1 MGAGAIRWRRSRPDR
16 ACTSSW
22 PRIRRRRTCLTALR
36 NTSIASAESTP
47 ANHPMMSAHRAG
59 LQSLSTLHR
68 GSAPGRFGTNGPTQQ
83 NPRPR
88 ERNVNG
94 ARLIAVSGVVFS
106 VVLLIVGLALTPAHA
121 PNSISAGA
129 TIAQYVGAHR
139 GELLLSYFLTALS
152 VLPFFVFIAA
162 LYRLMRRA
170 EGDDGWVALT
180 ALMGGIVGAALFF
193 VSSSLWATVAYRPG
207 QDPAILRALTDA
219 SWITVAFSEVAF
231 ATFIGATSFAVLR
244 TRVLPA
250 WSGWVGVPVAVV
262 TLIGA
267 AALVR
272 GAGHSRRKAR

>member
-1 MGAGAIRWRRSRPDR
+1 MI
-16 ACTSSW
+16 T
-22 PRIRRRRTCLTALR
+22 
-36 NTSIASAESTP
+36 
-47 ANHPMMSAHRAG
+47 
-59 LQSLSTLHR
+59 R
-68 GSAPGRFGTNGPTQQ
+68 G
-83 NPRPR
+83 
-88 ERNVNG
+88 G

-267 AALVR
+267 AALSSGS
-272 GAGHSRRKAR
+272 GAFSPQGAIALLGVIVFPLWVLVICVAALLAARSGAPPSATG